1 MLQDFQRTTVE
12 PLTPKLNYVDA
23 LTTSNTTA
31 AKQIA
36 VCLVEDD
43 VRTRESL
50 VELLRRS
57 SSVHLVGSYATGEE
71 AVRDVPAARPQVVLV
86 DINLPGINGIEC
98 VIKLKMVMP
107 EINVLMLTTHDD
119 GDLIF
124 ESLRAGASGYLL
136 KNRAHAGLV
145 DAVEQVNAGGAPMSM
160 QIARKVV
167 RFFQQ
172 VPARHHDL
180 GTLTAREQE
189 ILALLAT
196 GRFYKE
202 IGDQL
207 GISLSTVRGHL
218 HKVYSKL
225 HVQSRTEAV
234 LKYLGRG

>member
-1 MLQDFQRTTVE
+1 MIRRIPRRNSHPSFGSS
-12 PLTPKLNYVDA
+12 KIHFVDA
-23 LTTSNTTA
+23 NSSPSTSA
-31 AKQIA
+31 SQIS

-43 VRTRESL
+43 SRTRESL
-50 VELLRRS
+50 AELLDRAPRLNF
-57 SSVHLVGSYATGEE
+57 VASYTSGEE
-71 AVRDVPAARPQVVLV
+71 ALRHVPAARPEVILV
-86 DINLPGINGIEC
+86 DINLPGMNGVEC
-98 VIKLKMVMP
+98 VVKLKALMP
-107 EINVLMLTTHDD
+107 ELNVLMLTTHDE
-119 GDLIF
+119 GDLVF

-145 DAVEQVNAGGAPMSM
+145 DAVEQVHAGGAPMSM

-172 VPARHHDL
+172 APPRNDAL
-180 GTLTAREQE
+180 TALTAREEE

-196 GRFYKE
+196 GRLYKE

-207 GISLSTVRGHL
+207 SISLSTVRGHL

-234 LKYLGRG
+234 LKYLGR

>member
-1 MLQDFQRTTVE
+1 M
-12 PLTPKLNYVDA
+12 DA
-23 LTTSNTTA
+23 LAKTSVA
-31 AKQIA
+31 RIS

-43 VRTRESL
+43 SRTRETLSDLLHRAPSL
-50 VELLRRS
+50 AF
-57 SSVHLVGSYATGEE
+57 VGGYATGEE
-71 AVRDVPAARPQVVLV
+71 ALKEIPARHPSVALV
-86 DINLPGINGIEC
+86 DINLPGMNGIEC
-98 VIKLKMVMP
+98 VLKLKAVLP
-107 EINVLMLTTHDD
+107 ELNVLMLTTHDES
-119 GDLIF
+119 DLIF

-145 DAVEQVNAGGAPMSM
+145 EAVEQMHAGGSPMSM

-172 VPARHHDL
+172 VPAKPSDL
-180 GTLTAREQE
+180 ATLTAREQE

-196 GRFYKE
+196 GRLYKE

-218 HKVYSKL
+218 HKIYSKL